1 MGRFMDKEKAR
12 PVEGSKGDG
21 PRTRL
26 VSVIGT
32 RNAGTLPMEGLLERA
47 RANASRSGIEVQLV
61 DASKVYGPEHLEVA
75 AEMAARAFRNGT
87 NAADTVLVEF
97 VRFASARRQIS
108 DALGFLGISGRTER
122 IAVCL
127 FGPIDGPVPDMQG
140 VLEGTG
146 LVKDDTVW
154 SSKEE
159 MTRAFGLGEVALATM
174 DREGW
179 RDLVLERMAIVGL
192 GK

>member
-1 MGRFMDKEKAR
+1 
-12 PVEGSKGDG
+12 
-21 PRTRL
+21 
-26 VSVIGT
+26 
-32 RNAGTLPMEGLLERA
+32 MEGLLEMV
-47 RANASRSGIEVQLV
+47 RANASRSGVKVQLV

-87 NAADTVLVEF
+87 NAADTILVEF
-97 VRFASARRQIS
+97 VRFASGRRQIS
-108 DALGFLGISGRTER
+108 DALGLLGISGRTER

-127 FGPIDGPVPDMQG
+127 FGPIDGPVPDTQG

-146 LVKDDTVW
+146 LVRDDTLW
-154 SSKEE
+154 GSKEE

-179 RDLVLERMAIVGL
+179 RDLILERMAIVGL